1 MPGIPKPSPCFNG
14 APGQRTGINSG
25 ILAQGRCRYCSTAL
39 LRGLLKTRK
48 NPIPL
53 EEVEPVERI
62 MKRFVTGAMSFGS
75 ISREAHETLAI
86 TMNRIGGRSNTGEGG
101 EDPRRFRLMPDGQ
114 SARSAIK
121 QVASGRFGVTTE
133 YLVNADEIQIKIA
146 QGQNPV
152 REASFQAQDRQDNR
166 QDKVFHPRHHP
177 HFSAASPRHLLDRR
191 PCTAYF

>member
-1 MPGIPKPSPCFNG
+1 
-14 APGQRTGINSG
+14 
-25 ILAQGRCRYCSTAL
+25 
-39 LRGLLKTRK
+39 
-48 NPIPL
+48 
-53 EEVEPVERI
+53 